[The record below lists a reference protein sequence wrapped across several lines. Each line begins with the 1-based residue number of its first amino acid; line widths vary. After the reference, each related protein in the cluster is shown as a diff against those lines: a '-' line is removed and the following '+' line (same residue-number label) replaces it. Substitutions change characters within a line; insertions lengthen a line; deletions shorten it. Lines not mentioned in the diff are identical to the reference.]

1 MYNIYYHTMSFEMER
16 KQFYNTIYDDE
27 LNDYINGNF
36 IANIKKKN
44 LEKEEQET
52 INMSIIIDY
61 HFDKYNIEKSN
72 ENIQKYIDMYN
83 EIINNNFVIVDKENK
98 IPFYKTQEGFE
109 YDKEIKE
116 NEEYENDKKL
126 HYQQYFMRY
135 KDIEYIIE
143 HYRKMIEDFENKEY
157 DIDENNT
164 NFSDDESYIS
174 DIDDYMYDEYFD
186 DYEEDEY
193 YDEGEYY

>member
-1 MYNIYYHTMSFEMER
+1 MSFEMER
-16 KQFYNTIYDDE
+16 KQFYDTIYDDE
-27 LNDYINGNF
+27 LNNYINGNF

-61 HFDKYNIEKSN
+61 HLDKYNIENNKK
-72 ENIQKYIDMYN
+72 NIQKYLDMYN

-116 NEEYENDKKL
+116 NEEYENEKKL

-135 KDIEYIIE
+135 KDIDYIIE
-143 HYRKMIEDFENKEY
+143 YYRQIIEDFENKEY

-164 NFSDDESYIS
+164 NISDDESYTS

-186 DYEEDEY
+186 DYEEEEY

>member
-1 MYNIYYHTMSFEMER
+1 MSFEMER

-164 NFSDDESYIS
+164 NISDDESYIS

>member
-1 MYNIYYHTMSFEMER
+1 MSFEMER
-16 KQFYNTIYDDE
+16 KQFYDTIYDDE
-27 LNDYINGNF
+27 LNNYINGNF

-44 LEKEEQET
+44 LEKEEQDVV
-52 INMSIIIDY
+52 NMSIIIDY
-61 HFDKYNIEKSN
+61 HFHKYNIENNK
-72 ENIQKYIDMYN
+72 ENIQKYLDMYN

-116 NEEYENDKKL
+116 NEEYENEKKL

-135 KDIEYIIE
+135 KDIDYIIE
-143 HYRKMIEDFENKEY
+143 YYRQIIEDFENKEY

-164 NFSDDESYIS
+164 NISDDESYTS

-186 DYEEDEY
+186 DYEEEEY

>member
-1 MYNIYYHTMSFEMER
+1 MSFEMER
-16 KQFYNTIYDDE
+16 KQFYDTIYDDE

-72 ENIQKYIDMYN
+72 ENIQKYINMYN

-164 NFSDDESYIS
+164 NISDDESYTS
-174 DIDDYMYDEYFD
+174 DIDDYIYDEYFD
-186 DYEEDEY
+186 DYEEEEY

>member
-1 MYNIYYHTMSFEMER
+1 MSFEMER
-16 KQFYNTIYDDE
+16 KHFYDTIYDDE

-44 LEKEEQET
+44 LKEEEQQT
-52 INMSIIIDY
+52 VNMSIIIDY
-61 HFDKYNIEKSN
+61 HFDKYNIEKTN
-72 ENIQKYIDMYN
+72 QNIKKYIDMYN
-83 EIINNNFVIVDKENK
+83 EIINNNFVIVDKENI
-98 IPFYKTQEGFE
+98 IPFYKTKEGIE

-164 NFSDDESYIS
+164 NISDDESYTS
-174 DIDDYMYDEYFD
+174 DIDDYMYDEYID
-186 DYEEDEY
+186 DYYEEEEY
-193 YDEGEYY
+193 YDEGDYY

>member
-1 MYNIYYHTMSFEMER
+1 MSFEMER

-164 NFSDDESYIS
+164 NISDDESYTS

>member
-1 MYNIYYHTMSFEMER
+1 MSFEIER
-16 KQFYNTIYDDE
+16 KDFYDTIYDDE

-36 IANIKKKN
+36 IVNIKKKN

-52 INMSIIIDY
+52 VNMSIIIDY
-61 HFDKYNIEKSN
+61 HFDKYNIEKNN
-72 ENIQKYIDMYN
+72 ENIKKYIDMYN
-83 EIINNNFVIVDKENK
+83 EIINNNFVIVDKENI
-98 IPFYKTQEGFE
+98 IPFYKTKEGIE

-143 HYRKMIEDFENKEY
+143 NYRKMIEDFENKEY
-157 DIDENNT
+157 EIDENNT
-164 NFSDDESYIS
+164 NISDDDSYTS
-174 DIDDYMYDEYFD
+174 DIEDYMYDEYLD
-186 DYEEDEY
+186 DYYEEDEY

>member
-1 MYNIYYHTMSFEMER
+1 MSFEIER
-16 KQFYNTIYDDE
+16 KQFYDTIYDDE

-36 IANIKKKN
+36 IVNIKKKN
-44 LEKEEQET
+44 LEKEEQDVV
-52 INMSIIIDY
+52 NMSIIIDY
-61 HFDKYNIEKSN
+61 HFHKYNIKN
-72 ENIQKYIDMYN
+72 NKENIQKYLNMYN

-116 NEEYENDKKL
+116 NEEYENEKRL

-135 KDIEYIIE
+135 KDIDYIIE
-143 HYRKMIEDFENKEY
+143 YYRQIIEDFENKEY

-164 NFSDDESYIS
+164 NISDDESYIS
-174 DIDDYMYDEYFD
+174 DYDDYIFDEYCD
-186 DYEEDEY
+186 DYYYEDEEN
-193 YDEGEYY
+193 YDEGEYYY

>member
-1 MYNIYYHTMSFEMER
+1 MSFEIER
-16 KQFYNTIYDDE
+16 KDFYDTIYDDE

-36 IANIKKKN
+36 IVNIKKKN

-52 INMSIIIDY
+52 VNMSIIIDY
-61 HFDKYNIEKSN
+61 HFDKYNIEKNN
-72 ENIQKYIDMYN
+72 ENIKKYIDMYN
-83 EIINNNFVIVDKENK
+83 EIINNNFVIVDKENI
-98 IPFYKTQEGFE
+98 IPFYKTKEGIE

-143 HYRKMIEDFENKEY
+143 HYRKMIEEFENKEY

-164 NFSDDESYIS
+164 NISDDESYTS

-186 DYEEDEY
+186 DYYEEEEY
-193 YDEGEYY
+193 YDEGDYY

>member
-1 MYNIYYHTMSFEMER
+1 MSFEMER

-27 LNDYINGNF
+27 LNNYINGNF

-98 IPFYKTQEGFE
+98 IPFYKTQERFE

-157 DIDENNT
+157 NIDENNT
-164 NFSDDESYIS
+164 NISDDESYTS

>member
-1 MYNIYYHTMSFEMER
+1 MSFEIER
-16 KQFYNTIYDDE
+16 KDFYDTIYDDE

-36 IANIKKKN
+36 IVNIKKKN

-52 INMSIIIDY
+52 VNMSIIIDY
-61 HFDKYNIEKSN
+61 HFDKYNIEKNN
-72 ENIQKYIDMYN
+72 ENIKKYIDMYN
-83 EIINNNFVIVDKENK
+83 EIINNNFVIVDKENI
-98 IPFYKTQEGFE
+98 IPFYKTKEGIE

-143 HYRKMIEDFENKEY
+143 NYRKKIEDFENKEY
-157 DIDENNT
+157 EIDENNT
-164 NFSDDESYIS
+164 NISDDDSYTS
-174 DIDDYMYDEYFD
+174 DIEDYMYDEYLD
-186 DYEEDEY
+186 DYYEEDEY

>member
-1 MYNIYYHTMSFEMER
+1 MSFEIER
-16 KQFYNTIYDDE
+16 KDFYDTIYDDE

-36 IANIKKKN
+36 IVNIKKKN

-52 INMSIIIDY
+52 VNMSIIIDY
-61 HFDKYNIEKSN
+61 HFDKYNIEKNN
-72 ENIQKYIDMYN
+72 ENIKKYIDMYN
-83 EIINNNFVIVDKENK
+83 EIINNNFVIVDKENI
-98 IPFYKTQEGFE
+98 IPFYKTKEGIE

-143 HYRKMIEDFENKEY
+143 NYRKMIEDFENKEY
-157 DIDENNT
+157 EIDENNT
-164 NFSDDESYIS
+164 NISDDESYTS
-174 DIDDYMYDEYFD
+174 DIEDYMYDEYLD
-186 DYEEDEY
+186 DYYEEDEY

>member
-1 MYNIYYHTMSFEMER
+1 MSFEMER
-16 KQFYNTIYDDE
+16 KQFYDTIYDDE
-27 LNDYINGNF
+27 FNDYINGNF

-61 HFDKYNIEKSN
+61 HFHKYNIENNK
-72 ENIQKYIDMYN
+72 ENIQKYLDMYN

-116 NEEYENDKKL
+116 NEEYENEKKL

-135 KDIEYIIE
+135 KDIDYIIE
-143 HYRKMIEDFENKEY
+143 YYRQIIEDFENKEY

-164 NFSDDESYIS
+164 NISDDESYTS

-186 DYEEDEY
+186 DYEEEEY